1 MGGVGWYLVG
11 VGSSK
16 DDVDD
21 MVDHLSREQHHEAG
35 ATDSQSIRREQLVNA
50 ARSHAPRRHL
60 VTVRRRRRHLLAVTE
75 LSMGPFCVTRSNPT
89 HQLTDPTQPNPIQV
103 KKNLDPTRKKTNNGA

>member
-1 MGGVGWYLVG
+1 VGGVGWYLVG

-89 HQLTDPTQPNPIQV
+89 DQLTDPTQPNTSRKKFGANP
-103 KKNLDPTRKKTNNGA
+103 KKN